1 MSKVAGSPP
10 HVTGISPNEGT
21 PGTKLTI
28 RGENFGQIASDLTHI
43 FINQIDVGPSAQWF
57 SSRRI
62 TAITPLGEGELEIVV
77 VTNNDKFGTASVS
90 YHQTAKRNVG
100 PQTSVTYWP
109 ADERRYCP
117 AIYEHSHAAGGP
129 ASGSSAPGMAGG
141 ELDPSTGLPMSEMT
155 RLSIPLSES
164 ALRAIYP
171 VNGSVQLTDKD
182 FDPLM
187 FLLKFYKG
195 SSSTILLFLLPLSSF
210 NDLTVTF
217 NNFRKSM
224 RVEGLGEPV
233 NVIRTNLVLIFRCLD
248 GMDSLRARLVAEK
261 QTGSGGQFQLPFE
274 SSLSESRNLGHS
286 LFEGILKRRDR
297 TDSIRN
303 AIAVLQRYQFLF
315 NLPHAIRMNI
325 SKGDYSL
332 VLNDYLRA
340 KSLFANSDVSVL
352 RHVYGDVEKVM
363 DSFRTLLYNQLC
375 TMPIEF
381 EEAKRKIGYL
391 IQLEVPYQPA
401 WVCLTRF
408 KEWLVEQVHAYQ
420 QAYRRTIGIQPNPGP
435 TVTSSQSDTGRN
447 VKDSGTM
454 DWLDEI
460 VASDLPPLVYLVKSI
475 CQLLVHHVTQFWRLG
490 ASYSSGQLSMPDR
503 VVQLSNATP
512 HGRRQKNSPVAT
524 AVPVDPS
531 LPANPVDP
539 QTAWANINLEM
550 VHVLSCVIRD
560 EVLEA
565 VGIGNKDATFTEW
578 LPQCIQE
585 FRRACNTL
593 PLNEL
598 PSEIGDIFSRL
609 AHDLRRHSVRG
620 IFQFAQSSIEALQ
633 LKETWHT
640 DANDAEGGTTL
651 LPALYEELISQALQ
665 RCQEQVTCHTSVEK
679 PLFESAELQ
688 GRFPDWCADAMVAFI
703 SALRHLADRIES
715 TIPQCGP
722 DEEGG
727 SHSAWLNADSI
738 CTRQSAQTPILS
750 QARGLLLVLNNANWV
765 HCRANQRLLAA
776 YEAADYASPKRL
788 RQRLDDT
795 WSKGMSDL
803 ASRYVKLRGSW
814 LCAPVGPFLKSFA
827 DRVKDI
833 PDRQVPISGAHTFV
847 RTVIANLS
855 HIFSEL
861 VLLFGT
867 EELVNRRQSD
877 QKPNGI
883 RSILTQIVTMLVDQ
897 FRTSCSE
904 IKPLSLPHSAQLQLA
919 LDFQT
924 LRRLVPK
931 ALFAPDT
938 AEQLNRLC
946 QLSDN
951 VLDRQEKQYLDKC
964 VDKEKARLRLL
975 IDGLGAV
982 DSAPSVIVIRG

>member
-1 MSKVAGSPP
+1 
-10 HVTGISPNEGT
+10 
-21 PGTKLTI
+21 
-28 RGENFGQIASDLTHI
+28 
-43 FINQIDVGPSAQWF
+43 
-57 SSRRI
+57 
-62 TAITPLGEGELEIVV
+62 
-77 VTNNDKFGTASVS
+77 
-90 YHQTAKRNVG
+90 
-100 PQTSVTYWP
+100 
-109 ADERRYCP
+109 
-117 AIYEHSHAAGGP
+117 
-129 ASGSSAPGMAGG
+129 MAGG

-195 SSSTILLFLLPLSSF
+195 SSF

-274 SSLSESRNLGHS
+274 SSLSESRNLGHG

-352 RHVYGDVEKVM
+352 RHAVFQHVQLFSDNAFFIRHPLFCSSPCSFLFLLVYGDVEKVM

-420 QAYRRTIGIQPNPGP
+420 QAYRRATGIRANLGP
-435 TVTSSQSDTGRN
+435 KVTSPQSGTGRN
-447 VKDSGTM
+447 AKDPGTV
-454 DWLDEI
+454 DWLDERWLRVI
-460 VASDLPPLVYLVKSI
+460 FSLCIYLSLPDHFTPFIANYFTVIASDIPPLVYLVKSV
-475 CQLLVHHVTQFWRLG
+475 CQLLVHHVIQFWRLG
-490 ASYSSGQLSMPDR
+490 ASYSSGQLCMPDR
-503 VVQLSNATP
+503 VVQLGNVTL
-512 HGRRQKNSPVAT
+512 HGRRQKNNPAAT
-524 AVPVDPS
+524 VVPVDSS
-531 LPANPVDP
+531 LPASPVDP
-539 QTAWANINLEM
+539 KTAWASINLEM
-550 VHVLSCVIRD
+550 VHVLSSAIRD

-565 VGIGNKDATFTEW
+565 VGTGNKDATFTEW
-578 LPQCIQE
+578 LPQCIRE
-585 FRRACNTL
+585 FRRACNIL

-598 PSEIGDIFSRL
+598 PSEIGDIFTRL

-640 DANDAEGGTTL
+640 AANDAEGGTTYQ
-651 LPALYEELISQALQ
+651 PTLYEELMSQALE
-665 RCQEQVTCHTSVEK
+665 RCQEQVTCHSSVEK

-688 GRFPDWCADAMVAFI
+688 ERFPDWCADAMVAFI

-715 TIPQCGP
+715 TIPQCGT

-738 CTRQSAQTPILS
+738 CTRQSAQMPILS

-776 YEAADYASPKRL
+776 YEAADYSSPKRL

-795 WSKGMSDL
+795 WFKGMSDL

-814 LCAPVGPFLKSFA
+814 LCAPIGPFLKSFA
-827 DRVKDI
+827 DRAKDI
-833 PDRQVPISGAHTFV
+833 PDRQVPISDQIFV
-847 RTVIANLS
+847 Q
-855 HIFSEL
+855 FSEI
-861 VLLFGT
+861 
-867 EELVNRRQSD
+867 Q
-877 QKPNGI
+877 
-883 RSILTQIVTMLVDQ
+883 
-897 FRTSCSE
+897 
-904 IKPLSLPHSAQLQLA
+904 PLSLPRPAQLQLA
-919 LDFQT
+919 LDFHT
-924 LRRLVPK
+924 LQKVVPN
-931 ALFAPDT
+931 ALFAPHT
-938 AEQLNRLC
+938 TEQLNLLC

-951 VLDRQEKQYLDKC
+951 VLDRHDKQYLNKC

-975 IDGLGAV
+975 VNGLCAV
-982 DSAPSVIVIRG
+982 DSVPSVIVIRA

>member
-1 MSKVAGSPP
+1 
-10 HVTGISPNEGT
+10 
-21 PGTKLTI
+21 
-28 RGENFGQIASDLTHI
+28 
-43 FINQIDVGPSAQWF
+43 
-57 SSRRI
+57 
-62 TAITPLGEGELEIVV
+62 
-77 VTNNDKFGTASVS
+77 
-90 YHQTAKRNVG
+90 
-100 PQTSVTYWP
+100 
-109 ADERRYCP
+109 
-117 AIYEHSHAAGGP
+117 
-129 ASGSSAPGMAGG
+129 
-141 ELDPSTGLPMSEMT
+141 
-155 RLSIPLSES
+155 
-164 ALRAIYP
+164 
-171 VNGSVQLTDKD
+171 
-182 FDPLM
+182 
-187 FLLKFYKG
+187 
-195 SSSTILLFLLPLSSF
+195 
-210 NDLTVTF
+210 
-217 NNFRKSM
+217 
-224 RVEGLGEPV
+224 
-233 NVIRTNLVLIFRCLD
+233 
-248 GMDSLRARLVAEK
+248 
-261 QTGSGGQFQLPFE
+261 
-274 SSLSESRNLGHS
+274 
-286 LFEGILKRRDR
+286 
-297 TDSIRN
+297 
-303 AIAVLQRYQFLF
+303 
-315 NLPHAIRMNI
+315 
-325 SKGDYSL
+325 
-332 VLNDYLRA
+332 
-340 KSLFANSDVSVL
+340 
-352 RHVYGDVEKVM
+352 M

-375 TMPIEF
+375 TMPIEL

-408 KEWLVEQVHAYQ
+408 KEWLIEQVHACQ
-420 QAYRRTIGIQPNPGP
+420 QAYRRAIGIQANPGL
-435 TVTSSQSDTGRN
+435 TVTSLQSDTGRN

-454 DWLDEI
+454 DWLNEI
-460 VASDLPPLVYLVKSI
+460 VASDLPPLVYLVKSV
-475 CQLLVHHVTQFWRLG
+475 CQLLVHHVIQFWRLG

-503 VVQLSNATP
+503 VVQLSNATL
-512 HGRRQKNSPVAT
+512 HGRRQKNNPVAT
-524 AVPVDPS
+524 AVPADPS
-531 LPANPVDP
+531 LPASPVDP
-539 QTAWANINLEM
+539 KTAWANINLEM
-550 VHVLSCVIRD
+550 VHVLSCAIRD

-565 VGIGNKDATFTEW
+565 VGTGNKDATFTEW

-585 FRRACNTL
+585 FRQACNIL

-640 DANDAEGGTTL
+640 DANDTEGATTL
-651 LPALYEELISQALQ
+651 LPTLYEQLVSQALQ

-688 GRFPDWCADAMVAFI
+688 ERFPDWCADAMVAFI

-788 RQRLDDT
+788 HQRLDDT

-814 LCAPVGPFLKSFA
+814 LCAPIGPFLKSFA
-827 DRVKDI
+827 DRAKDI
-833 PDRQVPISGAHTFV
+833 PDRQVPVSGAHTCV

-861 VLLFGT
+861 VLLLGT

-951 VLDRQEKQYLDKC
+951 VLDRQEKQY
-964 VDKEKARLRLL
+964 VVAFH
-975 IDGLGAV
+975 
-982 DSAPSVIVIRG
+982 